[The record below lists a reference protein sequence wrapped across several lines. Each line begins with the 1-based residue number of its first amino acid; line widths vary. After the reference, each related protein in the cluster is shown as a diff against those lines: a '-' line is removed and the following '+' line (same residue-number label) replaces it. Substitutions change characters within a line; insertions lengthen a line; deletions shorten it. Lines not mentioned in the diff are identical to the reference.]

1 MIKNLLTK
9 INAYQL
15 SKTGKLVVGFAAI
28 ILLII
33 IVGWAA

>member
-1 MIKNLLTK
+1 MIKNLWTK
-9 INAYQL
+9 IKSYQL
-15 SKTGKLVVGFAAI
+15 SRAGKLVVGFAAI